1 MVKKENIA
9 KHFLKRLHEFTE
21 NKFTF
26 MIIWQSRKIK
36 TLFPLKDKVKYKAN
50 VIYIGTVAT
59 ALDQT
64 YIGETK
70 LIAEKR
76 WEQHEDPNH
85 ESAPSKYLEENPGVR
100 FTWKIIGMSF
110 ADTNKRKIHEALF
123 IMKQKPS
130 LNKQVRHKKLVL
142 FTYGVT

>member
-1 MVKKENIA
+1 
-9 KHFLKRLHEFTE
+9 
-21 NKFTF
+21 

-36 TLFPLKDKVKYKAN
+36 TLFPFKDKVKYKAN

-85 ESAPSKYLEENPGVR
+85 ESAPSKYLGENPGVR
-100 FTWKIIGMSF
+100 FTWKILGMSF
-110 ADTNKRKIHEALF
+110 AATNKRKIHEALF